1 VSDIHV
7 EMTKD
12 GRASVEFSDNFLSL
26 PLADQR
32 QGLEAL
38 LCCSKNQFAGL
49 YPAELTFVGVKTRL
63 LQSALSALEEGILL
77 QEVVWHVKG
86 QIADI
91 RERAIQDYWLR
102 LNR

>member
-12 GRASVEFSDNFLSL
+12 GRASVKFSDNFLSL
-26 PLADQR
+26 PLADQTH
-32 QGLEAL
+32 QLEVL
-38 LCCSKNQFAGL
+38 LCWCTNQFVGL
-49 YPAELTFVGVKTRL
+49 HPAELTFVGVKTRL
-63 LQSALSALEEGILL
+63 LQSALTVLEEGILL
-77 QEVVWHVKG
+77 QRVVWHVKG

>member
-1 VSDIHV
+1 V
-7 EMTKD
+7 K
-12 GRASVEFSDNFLSL
+12 FSDNFLSL
-26 PLADQR
+26 PLADQTH
-32 QGLEAL
+32 QLEL
-38 LCCSKNQFAGL
+38 FLCCCTKQVVGL
-49 YPAELTFVGVKTRL
+49 YPAELTFIGVKTRL

-77 QEVVWHVKG
+77 QRVVWNVKG